1 VGYFQAV
8 VLGVVQGLTE
18 FLPVS
23 SSAHLILARALLGWD
38 AAELG
43 LAFDVACHVGT
54 LGAVVAYFKADLVEL
69 ARSAPTLFRSP
80 LWPGDAAGR
89 RLRLIAVGTLPV
101 VVAGLLFA
109 GAIEDALR
117 TPWVTVVTLTAI
129 AVLFLLVERSG
140 RAKQGEEA
148 VTPRAALAIGVAQAA
163 ALVPGVSR
171 SGATI
176 TTGMFLG
183 LRREAAARFSFLL
196 GVPAILAAAAH
207 EGLHLVQAGMS
218 AEQARMFLIGM
229 GVSGVVGYMTI
240 TYFLKYLVGHTL
252 APFAWY
258 RIALAA
264 ITVAWLFSGRG

>member
-1 VGYFQAV
+1 VAYFQAV

-54 LGAVVAYFKADLVEL
+54 LGAVLAYFRADLAAL
-69 ARSAPTLFRSP
+69 AAAVPGLLRAP
-80 LWPGDAAGR
+80 LWPADAAGR
-89 RLRLIAVGTLPV
+89 RLRLIAVGTVPV
-101 VVAGLLFA
+101 VIVGLLLA

-117 TPWVTVVTLTAI
+117 TPWVTVVTLVAV
-129 AVLFLLVERSG
+129 AVLFLLVERTG
-140 RAKQGEEA
+140 RATRGEEA
-148 VTPRAALAIGVAQAA
+148 MTPAAALAIGVAQAA

-207 EGLHLVQAGMS
+207 ESLPLLRSGLAAGQAW
-218 AEQARMFLIGM
+218 MFLIGM
-229 GVSGVVGYMTI
+229 GVSGVVGYVTI
-240 TYFLKYLVGHTL
+240 KYFLRYLVGHSL

-264 ITVAWLFSGRG
+264 VTAVWLLSGRS

>member
-38 AAELG
+38 ATELG

-54 LGAVVAYFKADLVEL
+54 LGAVAAYFRADLAAL
-69 ARSAPTLFRSP
+69 AAAVPGLFRAP
-80 LWPGDAAGR
+80 LWPADVQGR
-89 RLRLIAVGTLPV
+89 RLRLIAIGTAPV
-101 VVAGLLFA
+101 VVVGVLFA
-109 GAIEDALR
+109 GAIEDTLR
-117 TPWVTVVTLTAI
+117 TPWVTVVTLTLV
-129 AVLFLLVERSG
+129 AVLFLAVERAG
-140 RAKQGEEA
+140 RAAHGEDA
-148 VTPRAALAIGVAQAA
+148 VPPVAALAIGAAQAA

-183 LRREAAARFSFLL
+183 LRRDAAARFSFLL

-207 EGLHLVQAGMS
+207 EGLHLAEAGMN
-218 AEQARMFLIGM
+218 AEQVRLFLIGM
-229 GVSGVVGYMTI
+229 GVSGVVGYLAI
-240 TYFLKYLVGHTL
+240 KYFLRYLVSHTL

-264 ITVAWLFSGRG
+264 VTAGWLLSGRG

>member
-54 LGAVVAYFKADLVEL
+54 LGAVVAYFRADLAGL
-69 ARSAPTLFRSP
+69 ARAVPGLFRGP
-80 LWPGDAAGR
+80 VWPADAAGR
-89 RLRLIAVGTLPV
+89 RLRLIAVGTVPV
-101 VVAGLLFA
+101 VVAGVLLA
-109 GAIEDALR
+109 GAIEDTLR
-117 TPWVTVVTLTAI
+117 TPWVTVVTLVAV
-129 AVLFLLVERSG
+129 AVLFLLVERTG
-140 RAKQGEEA
+140 RATRAEEA
-148 VTPRAALAIGVAQAA
+148 VTPAAAFAIGVAQAA

-207 EGLHLVQAGMS
+207 EGLPLLTSGMGAGQAWV
-218 AEQARMFLIGM
+218 FLIGM
-229 GVSGVVGYMTI
+229 STSGVVGYVAI
-240 TYFLKYLVGHTL
+240 KFLLKYLVSHTL

-264 ITVAWLFSGRG
+264 VTAFWLLSGRG

>member
-1 VGYFQAV
+1 VEYFQAV

-54 LGAVVAYFKADLVEL
+54 LGAVVAYFRTDLVGL
-69 ARSAPTLFRSP
+69 AGAVPGIFRRPFWPT
-80 LWPGDAAGR
+80 DAAGR
-89 RLRLIAVGTLPV
+89 RLRLIAVGTVPV
-101 VVAGLLFA
+101 VIAGLLVA
-109 GAIEDALR
+109 GAIEDRLR
-117 TPWVTVVTLTAI
+117 TPWVTVVTLTAV

-140 RAKQGEEA
+140 RATRGEEA
-148 VTPRAALAIGVAQAA
+148 ITVASALAIGIAQAA

-171 SGATI
+171 SGATM
-176 TTGMFLG
+176 TTGMFAG
-183 LRREAAARFSFLL
+183 IRREAAARFSFLL

-207 EGLHLVQAGMS
+207 EGLHLAQAGMG
-218 AEQARMFLIGM
+218 AGQAWMFLIGM
-229 GVSGVVGYMTI
+229 GVSGVVGYLTI
-240 TYFLKYLVGHTL
+240 KYFLRYLVGHTL

-264 ITVAWLFSGRG
+264 VTAIWLLSGRG

>member
-1 VGYFQAV
+1 VEYFQAV
-8 VLGVVQGLTE
+8 MLGVVQGLTE

-54 LGAVVAYFKADLVEL
+54 LGAVVAYFRADLAGMA
-69 ARSAPTLFRSP
+69 ARVPGLFRRP
-80 LWPGDAAGR
+80 VWPADAAGR
-89 RLRLIAVGTLPV
+89 RLRLIAVGTVPV
-101 VVAGLLFA
+101 VIAGVFLA
-109 GAIEDALR
+109 GAIEDTLR
-117 TPWVTVVTLTAI
+117 TPWVTVVTLTAV
-129 AVLFLLVERSG
+129 AVLFLLVERTG
-140 RAKQGEEA
+140 RATRGEEA
-148 VTPRAALAIGVAQAA
+148 VTPAIAIAIGVAQAA

-196 GVPAILAAAAH
+196 GVPAIVAAAAH
-207 EGLHLVQAGMS
+207 EGLPLITSGLG
-218 AEQARMFLIGM
+218 AEQVRVFLIGM
-229 GVSGVVGYMTI
+229 GVSAVVGYATI
-240 TYFLKYLVGHTL
+240 TYLLKYLVSHSL

-264 ITVAWLFSGRG
+264 VVAVWLLSGRG

>member
-1 VGYFQAV
+1 VAYFQAV

-54 LGAVVAYFKADLVEL
+54 LGAVVAYFRADMAAL
-69 ARSAPTLFRSP
+69 AAAVPGLFRRP
-80 LWPGDAAGR
+80 LWPAQGAAR
-89 RLRLIAVGTLPV
+89 RLRLMAVGTVPV
-101 VVAGLLFA
+101 VIVGVLLA
-109 GAIEDALR
+109 GAIEDTLR
-117 TPWVTVVTLTAI
+117 TPWVTVVTLVAI
-129 AVLFLLVERSG
+129 AILFLVVERAG
-140 RAKQGEEA
+140 RAARGEEA
-148 VTPRAALAIGVAQAA
+148 VTPAIAFAIGVAQAA

-183 LRREAAARFSFLL
+183 IRREAAARFSFLL

-207 EGLHLVQAGMS
+207 EGLPLFGTGIGR
-218 AEQARMFLIGM
+218 EQAWLFLIGM
-229 GVSGVVGYMTI
+229 GVSGVVGYLTI
-240 TYFLKYLVGHTL
+240 KYFLRYLVSHTL

-264 ITVAWLFSGRG
+264 VTAAWLLSGRG

>member
-1 VGYFQAV
+1 VAYFQAV

-43 LAFDVACHVGT
+43 LAFDVACHLGT
-54 LGAVVAYFKADLVEL
+54 LGAVVAYFRADLLEV
-69 ARSAPTLFRSP
+69 AAAVPALFRTP
-80 LWPGDAAGR
+80 VWPAEGAGR

-101 VVAGLLFA
+101 VVVGVLLA
-109 GAIEDALR
+109 GAIEDTLR
-117 TPWVTVVTLTAI
+117 TPWVTVVTLTAV

-140 RAKQGEEA
+140 RAMRGEEA
-148 VTPRAALAIGVAQAA
+148 ITPATALAIGAAQAA

-176 TTGMFLG
+176 TAGMFSG
-183 LRREAAARFSFLL
+183 VRREAAARFSFLL

-207 EGLHLVQAGMS
+207 EGLHLVQAGMP
-218 AEQARMFLIGM
+218 AEQAWLFLIGM
-229 GVSGVVGYMTI
+229 GASGVVGYLTI
-240 TYFLKYLVGHTL
+240 KYFLKYLVTHTL

-264 ITVAWLFSGRG
+264 VTAVWLMSGRG

>member
-1 VGYFQAV
+1 MGYFQAV

-54 LGAVVAYFKADLVEL
+54 LGAVVAYFRADLAGL
-69 ARSAPTLFRSP
+69 ARAVPGLFRGP
-80 LWPGDAAGR
+80 VWPADAAGR
-89 RLRLIAVGTLPV
+89 RLRLIAVGTVPV
-101 VVAGLLFA
+101 VVAGVLLA
-109 GAIEDALR
+109 GAIEDTLR
-117 TPWVTVVTLTAI
+117 TPWVTVVTLVAV
-129 AVLFLLVERSG
+129 AVLFLIVERTG
-140 RAKQGEEA
+140 RATRGEEA
-148 VTPRAALAIGVAQAA
+148 ITPVAALAIGAAQAA

-176 TTGMFLG
+176 TTGMWLG
-183 LRREAAARFSFLL
+183 VRRDAAARFSFLL
-196 GVPAILAAAAH
+196 GVPAIVAAAVH
-207 EGLHLVQAGMS
+207 EGLPLLRTGMGR
-218 AEQARMFLIGM
+218 EQAWLFVIGM
-229 GVSGVVGYMTI
+229 GVSGAVGYVTI
-240 TYFLKYLVGHTL
+240 KYFLKYLVSHTL

-264 ITVAWLFSGRG
+264 VTAAWLMSGRG